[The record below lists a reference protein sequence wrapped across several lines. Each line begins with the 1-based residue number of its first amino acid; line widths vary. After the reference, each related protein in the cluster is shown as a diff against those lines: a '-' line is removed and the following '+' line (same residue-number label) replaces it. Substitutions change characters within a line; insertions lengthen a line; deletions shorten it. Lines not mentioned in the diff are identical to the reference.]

1 MYFDGYD
8 GIPPQ
13 LTSSVLS
20 VFDDYEVIPPQL
32 PSTVLIVLKIS
43 GPPPKVLMVSETER
57 LPPPLVIAMIF
68 AANTCMSL
76 RKLSKAEHIVSV
88 FIEFCDLGSPL
99 VSCHK

>member
-13 LTSSVLS
+13 LTSSVLN

-32 PSTVLIVLKIS
+32 PSTVLSGLKTS

-57 LPPPLVIAMIF
+57 LPPPAMI
-68 AANTCMSL
+68 CL
-76 RKLSKAEHIVSV
+76 L
-88 FIEFCDLGSPL
+88 
-99 VSCHK
+99 